1 MLVWQCAVPRNTELN
16 QHYQRKLIMYKKKM
30 HFLDQISALY
40 ADSTNINMVVECV
53 NSLGSLE
60 HDIDIKCTFL

>member
-1 MLVWQCAVPRNTELN
+1 
-16 QHYQRKLIMYKKKM
+16 MYKKKM